1 MPGFNT
7 YGNVQL
13 QIVPHDFHQYQL
25 GDQVPLA
32 DGIYCG
38 HDGFIVIV
46 DGKFVLETQT
56 MQSTQGATLFP
67 ETCMRGLLPWL
78 PGSGKEE
85 G

>member
-1 MPGFNT
+1 MFSFNT

-13 QIVPHDFHQYQL
+13 QLAPRDFTEYHV

-38 HDGFIVIV
+38 NEGFIAVAN
-46 DGKFVLETQT
+46 GKFVLETQT
-56 MQSTQGATLFP
+56 MTSTHGKTLFP
-67 ETCMRGLLPWL
+67 EHALRGSNPFLP
-78 PGSGKEE
+78 SDAREE